1 MRNVFVAPGAPG
13 GRVASPADW
22 TVLGFVDGETWP
34 LAACESAAE
43 AVGVMVAQILAASR
57 PIRVAVGHA
66 AAVSKPAADDLA
78 GALADSALVIELERY
93 RVEPSVGAHTGPL
106 SFGAFW
112 WPA

>member
-1 MRNVFVAPGAPG
+1 VRNVFVAPGAPG

>member
-1 MRNVFVAPGAPG
+1 
-13 GRVASPADW
+13 
-22 TVLGFVDGETWP
+22 
-34 LAACESAAE
+34 
-43 AVGVMVAQILAASR
+43 MVEHILASSQ
-57 PIRVAVGHA
+57 PIQAAVGHA
-66 AAVSKPAADDLA
+66 AAVSKPEADDLA